1 MCMSACPG
9 GSFAD
14 YNVRVCVAVC
24 SATPNLYGNPANQKC
39 VETCPSTPDYYGDN
53 STRLCVPNCPYS

>member
-1 MCMSACPG
+1 MNDCPD

-24 SATPNLYGNPANQKC
+24 SATPNLYG
-39 VETCPSTPDYYGDN
+39 
-53 STRLCVPNCPYS
+53 

>member
-1 MCMSACPG
+1 MCISSCPT

-24 SATPNLYGNPANQKC
+24 SATPNLYGNPDNNKC
-39 VETCPSTPDYYGDN
+39 M
-53 STRLCVPNCPYS
+53 